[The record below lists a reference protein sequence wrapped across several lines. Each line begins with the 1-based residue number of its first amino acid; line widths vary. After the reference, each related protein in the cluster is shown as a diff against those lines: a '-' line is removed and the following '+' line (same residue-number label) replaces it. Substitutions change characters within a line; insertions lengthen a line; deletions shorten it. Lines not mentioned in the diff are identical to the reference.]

1 MKDLIIVV
9 TAGIIVTA
17 ILILSFPSK
26 VFAQLEM
33 PTLPTL
39 PNLTNWNNSPANF
52 KNSLSNYDNSPV
64 NFNNSPLNFNNSPLN
79 YNATNGVYDNKGSRI
94 GYTVT
99 TPQGVIN
106 YYDDRG
112 NRRGYSR

>member
-1 MKDLIIVV
+1 MKDFIVVV
-9 TAGIIVTA
+9 TAGLIVTA

-39 PNLTNWNNSPANF
+39 TNWQNSP
-52 KNSLSNYDNSPV
+52 LNY
-64 NFNNSPLNFNNSPLN
+64 NNSPLNYNNSPLNYNNSPLNYNNSPLN
-79 YNATNGVYDNKGSRI
+79 YNATNGVYDNQGNRM

-99 TPQGVIN
+99 TPQGVKN
-106 YYDDRG
+106 YYDNSGTRK
-112 NRRGYSR
+112 GYSR

>member
-1 MKDLIIVV
+1 MKDFIVVV
-9 TAGIIVTA
+9 TATLIVTVV
-17 ILILSFPSK
+17 LIVSFPSK

-39 PNLTNWNNSPANF
+39 TNWHNSPLNY
-52 KNSLSNYDNSPV
+52 KNSITNYDNSPV

-79 YNATNGVYDNKGSRI
+79 YNATNGVYDNKGNRI

-99 TPQGVIN
+99 NPQGVIN
-106 YYDDRG
+106 YYDNGG